1 MNYNP
6 YYFSPFIAQAPA
18 RTGIFRG
25 IIGGAKAINWS
36 GILNG
41 TQKALNIANQAI
53 PVIKQV
59 SPMMQNA
66 KTMFKVM
73 NEFKKVDTT
82 KENPS
87 IDFSTTINDTNKNND
102 IEIDTVN
109 SINSEGP
116 TFFI

>member
-6 YYFSPFIAQAPA
+6 YYFAPYISQAPI
-18 RTGIFRG
+18 RSGIFNNIFGG
-25 IIGGAKAINWS
+25 IKTINWS
-36 GILNG
+36 GILGG

-59 SPMMQNA
+59 SPMMKNA

-73 NEFKKVDTT
+73 NEFKKVETP
-82 KENPS
+82 EVV
-87 IDFSTTINDTNKNND
+87 TINNDSSSYNND
-102 IEIDTVN
+102 NNLNISESKTLEN
-109 SINSEGP
+109 INGP